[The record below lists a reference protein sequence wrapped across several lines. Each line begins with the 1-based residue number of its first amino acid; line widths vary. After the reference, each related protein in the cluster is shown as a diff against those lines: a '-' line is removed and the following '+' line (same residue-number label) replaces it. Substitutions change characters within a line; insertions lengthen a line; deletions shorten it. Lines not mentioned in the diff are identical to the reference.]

1 MPPRRASYFTT
12 SWSAPSTFNPHPNPN
27 SNPRPHP
34 HRSPLT
40 FHPHQVNALDLRK
53 PGQQILYRLDGAGR
67 EERPMVLR
75 RPLRR
80 KGPDCWL
87 AERARGEGLP
97 GWPQMT
103 ILLRGC
109 FSPRTGKDAKRADC
123 LAVAGRPSSLVEIY
137 LSEATHD
144 EMWRLKTTA

>member
-1 MPPRRASYFTT
+1 
-12 SWSAPSTFNPHPNPN
+12 
-27 SNPRPHP
+27 
-34 HRSPLT
+34 
-40 FHPHQVNALDLRK
+40 
-53 PGQQILYRLDGAGR
+53 
-67 EERPMVLR
+67 MVLR

-103 ILLRGC
+103 MLLRGC